1 MAGHLQ
7 SPPKDCDHMTPVK
20 PLEEF
25 CPKPPLEERSGCRE
39 PLPFMEVNQLSLHYG
54 GKPAFQDVSL
64 SIHNGQIT
72 ALVGPS
78 GCGKTSFLTC
88 LNRLTDLIAGC
99 SVTGRI
105 AIDTLEVLAPNTDVI
120 RLRRR
125 IGMIFQK
132 PNPFPLSIQRN
143 LEFPLREHG
152 LRDRAGIAQTIETTL
167 RDVGLWDEVKDRL
180 DSPALTLSGGQQ
192 QRLCIARSLALSPE
206 MLLMDEPCSALDP
219 LSSGVVEDLIIT
231 LRGRYTILIVTHN
244 LAQAKR
250 IADHA
255 ALFWVQQGAGRLIE
269 AGTAKQLFEE
279 PRDPLTAAYVS
290 GMRG

>member
-1 MAGHLQ
+1 MMPVEPIAGLRPQHP
-7 SPPKDCDHMTPVK
+7 SKEEPACCTPH
-20 PLEEF
+20 
-25 CPKPPLEERSGCRE
+25 
-39 PLPFMEVNQLSLHYG
+39 PFVEIDRLSLHYG

-64 SIHNGQIT
+64 SINKGCIT

-99 SVTGRI
+99 RVSGRI
-105 AIDTLEVLAPNTDVI
+105 TIDTVDVLTPLTDVV

-132 PNPFPLSIQRN
+132 PNPFPLSIWKN

-152 LRDRAGIAQTIETTL
+152 LRDRNRVVHTIETSL

-180 DSPALTLSGGQQ
+180 DSPALSLSGGQQ

-219 LSSGVVEDLIIT
+219 LSSGVVEDLIVS

-244 LAQAKR
+244 LAQARR
-250 IADHA
+250 IADYA
-255 ALFWVQQGAGRLIE
+255 ALFWVQNGTGRLIE
-269 AGTAKQLFEE
+269 TGTAKHIFEE
-279 PRDPLTAAYVS
+279 AHDPLTAAYIS